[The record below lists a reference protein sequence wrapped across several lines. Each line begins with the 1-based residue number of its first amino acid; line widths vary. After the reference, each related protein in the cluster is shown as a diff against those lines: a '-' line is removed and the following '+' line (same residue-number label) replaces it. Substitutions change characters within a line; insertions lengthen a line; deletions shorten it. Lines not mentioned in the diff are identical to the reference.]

1 MGDAN
6 YGELSTPLFMP
17 SQVIVG
23 YHFISPPDHISTC
36 EKVKRSLVT
45 NQDQDI
51 PNWAKET
58 AILVMLILSSWME
71 LYEPEIIEERV
82 ARDR

>member
-1 MGDAN
+1 
-6 YGELSTPLFMP
+6 MP

-23 YHFISPPDHISTC
+23 CHFISPPDHISTC
-36 EKVKRSLVT
+36 EKVKWSLVT

-51 PNWAKET
+51 PNWAKEA
-58 AILVMLILSSWME
+58 AILVMLMLSTWME
-71 LYEPEIIEERV
+71 LCDPEIIEERI